1 MAKPLSVV
9 IIDRDPACRHAI
21 RDLLKGNDTARVE
34 AEAEDTKTG
43 HDLVDQLKP
52 AIVIFG
58 LSNPPASGFTVI
70 EQFRVTSPESALF
83 VIADGERVE
92 TILRAMRAGATEF
105 LIRPVSQKDLFAA
118 VHRIARQRAVAAI
131 AAPSRG
137 KVITVFGGKGGR
149 GTTVLALNLA
159 AALATAGA
167 GVGPVVA
174 VDLDLQAGDLS
185 LFLNVSPQ
193 YTIHDAVAN
202 MDRLDAV
209 FLNSLL
215 CTHPSGLSLLAAP
228 QRVEDAHRIPPLHV
242 TQLLTLLRASF
253 AYVVVDT
260 APVYDVRVLAALDAA
275 DEVLLVV
282 APDVSSL
289 YHMQRG
295 FDLLERGGYQPAK
308 VKILLNRCPAPSGKA
323 VKMAEEV
330 LKHPVFWDLPEDDA
344 VPASLV
350 AGAPLAHVGA
360 RSPFGARVMSLAAQL
375 GAVNGSPAT
384 PPRASK
390 GVRNFLRLRA
400 PVSNN
405 PRQEA

>member
-1 MAKPLSVV
+1 MAEPLSVV

-21 RDLLKGNDTARVE
+21 RDLLKGNDAARVE
-34 AEAEDTKTG
+34 AEAEDAETG
-43 HDLVDQLKP
+43 HQLVDQLKP

-105 LIRPVSQKDLFAA
+105 LIRPVSQKDLLAA
-118 VHRIARQRAVAAI
+118 IQRIARQRAVAAV

-149 GTTVLALNLA
+149 GTTALALNLA
-159 AALATAGA
+159 AALATA

-215 CTHPSGLSLLAAP
+215 CSHPSGLSLLAAP

-260 APVYDVRVLAALDAA
+260 APAYDVRVLAALDAA

-308 VKILLNRCPAPSGKA
+308 VKILLNRCPAPPGKA

-330 LKHPVFWDLPEDDA
+330 LKHPVSWDLPEDDA

-350 AGAPLAHVGA
+350 AGEPLAHVGA
-360 RSPFGARVMSLAAQL
+360 RSPFGARVMGLAAQL
-375 GAVNGSPAT
+375 AGANGSPVT
-384 PPRASK
+384 PPRAPK
-390 GVRNFLRLRA
+390 GVRNFFRVRA
-400 PVSNN
+400 PVSKHQ
-405 PRQEA
+405 RQEA

>member
-1 MAKPLSVV
+1 MAEPLSVV
-9 IIDRDPACRHAI
+9 LVDRDPACRHAI
-21 RDLLKGNDTARVE
+21 RDLLKGNDAVRVE
-34 AEAEDTKTG
+34 AEAEDAEAG
-43 HDLVDQLKP
+43 HDLVNQLKP

-58 LSNPPASGFTVI
+58 LSNPPAAEFAVI
-70 EQFRVTSPESALF
+70 EQFLLTSPESALF

-105 LIRPVSQKDLFAA
+105 LIRPVNQKDLLAA
-118 VHRIARQRAVAAI
+118 VQRVARQRAVAAV

-137 KVITVFGGKGGR
+137 KVITVFGSKGGR

-159 AALATAGA
+159 AALATAD
-167 GVGPVVA
+167 VGPVVA

-185 LFLNVSPQ
+185 LFLNASPQ

-209 FLNSLL
+209 FLNNLL
-215 CTHPSGLSLLAAP
+215 CPHPSGLSLLAAP
-228 QRVEDAHRIPPLHV
+228 QRVEEAHRIPPLRV

-260 APVYDVRVLAALDAA
+260 APAFDVRVLAALDAA

-308 VKILLNRCPAPSGKA
+308 VKILLNRCPAPPGKA
-323 VKMAEEV
+323 VKMTEEV

-350 AGAPLAHVGA
+350 AGEPLAHVGA
-360 RSPFGARVMSLAAQL
+360 RSPFGARVMGLAAEL
-375 GAVNGSPAT
+375 GAASGSSVT

-390 GVRNFLRLRA
+390 GFRNLFRVRAL
-400 PVSNN
+400 VSKNQ
-405 PRQEA
+405 RQET